1 MKASRQRK
9 FFSSARTRSLRAGYA
24 RETVF
29 QNPAFRSPASACS
42 LQSLGTSQKTE

>member
-24 RETVF
+24 RVRYIEAWLTRYTPSVTDG
-29 QNPAFRSPASACS
+29 QQSNPVH
-42 LQSLGTSQKTE
+42 QK